1 MTLLERCM
9 GRPASELA
17 DYSPE
22 MLLDLK
28 KQAAEALATAKA
40 NADWIDRAL
49 DLKYGHTA
57 AQQRLAADKDTGTV
71 TFTDG
76 DIRVSVELPK
86 KVEWDQAQL
95 ARIVERI
102 RAAGKDPAEFV
113 EVTYRI
119 SETRYNAWPPSLRT
133 SFDAARTL
141 KTGKPSFRLSAP
153 GDEA

>member
-17 DYSPE
+17 DYAPE

-28 KQAAEALATAKA
+28 KQTADALATAKA

-49 DLKYGHTA
+49 DLRYGQIA

-71 TFTDG
+71 TFADG
-76 DIRVSVELPK
+76 DIRVSVQLPK

-119 SETRYNAWPPSLRT
+119 SETRYNAWPASLRT

-141 KTGKPSFRLSAP
+141 KMGKPSFRLSSP
-153 GDEA
+153 EDES

>member
-1 MTLLERCM
+1 MTLLERCL
-9 GRPASELA
+9 GRLASELA

-22 MLLDLK
+22 MLFDLK
-28 KQAAEALATAKA
+28 KEASEALATAKA
-40 NADWIDRAL
+40 NVDWIDRAL
-49 DLKYGHTA
+49 DLRYSHIA

-71 TFTDG
+71 TFTDS

-95 ARIVERI
+95 SRIVERI
-102 RAAGKDPAEFV
+102 RAAGKDPVEFV

-119 SETRYNAWPPSLRT
+119 SETRYNAWPASLRT

-141 KTGKPSFRLSAP
+141 KTGKPIFRLSSP
-153 GDEA
+153 GDET